1 MQGLNMG
8 DIFDERDKLE
18 RANLLGEFNEKQN
31 AEDLS
36 DLSSISDASMA
47 LDKIIMVK
55 NKDPKIQKPGQ
66 ETRLKDEI
74 FEKFVTKKERSTK

>member
-1 MQGLNMG
+1 MG

>member
-1 MQGLNMG
+1 M
-8 DIFDERDKLE
+8 
-18 RANLLGEFNEKQN
+18 
-31 AEDLS
+31 S

-47 LDKIIMVK
+47 LDKIMTVK

-66 ETRLKDEI
+66 ETRLQDEF

>member
-1 MQGLNMG
+1 M
-8 DIFDERDKLE
+8 
-18 RANLLGEFNEKQN
+18 
-31 AEDLS
+31 
-36 DLSSISDASMA
+36 SSISDASMA

>member
-18 RANLLGEFNEKQN
+18 RANLLGEFNDKQN

>member
-1 MQGLNMG
+1 MG
-8 DIFDERDKLE
+8 DIFDERDRLE
-18 RANLLGEFNEKQN
+18 RANLLGEFNDKQN

-36 DLSSISDASMA
+36 DMSSISDASMP

-74 FEKFVTKKERSTK
+74 FEKFATKKERSTK

>member
-1 MQGLNMG
+1 MG
-8 DIFDERDKLE
+8 DIFDQRDRLE

-31 AEDLS
+31 AEDMS

-47 LDKIIMVK
+47 LDKIMTVK

-66 ETRLKDEI
+66 ETRLQDDF